1 MWSCIHWL
9 GLCVAYISNVR
20 FVFPITDDDDKLR
33 TLKQDELG
41 PDSVSEW
48 SNSVSEVVPE
58 SCDCV
63 PQ

>member
-1 MWSCIHWL
+1 M
-9 GLCVAYISNVR
+9 AYISNVR